1 MEDLFQRYGEALAQ
15 WPDVQA
21 HDEPIDY
28 TSPAGLRIEDRLGGL
43 RNAEGQRGRVV
54 LESSD
59 LVKKGQ
65 YQRHTLIKH
74 WVTHLAAHVAGAPH
88 HRGGQQGGQRDPRTP
103 RPGARRR
110 PPGRHPA
117 GLAGG
122 PQPAAARGGED
133 RLCVDQGRPRAPMPP
148 PRPARRGRPQGLR
161 G

>member
-1 MEDLFQRYGEALAQ
+1 MRETLAAPMEDLFQRYGEALAQ

-43 RNAEGQRGRVV
+43 RSNAEGQRGRVV

-74 WVTHLAAHVAGAPH
+74 WVTHLAAHVAGGPS
-88 HRGGQQGGQRDPRTP
+88 PP
-103 RPGARRR
+103 WWWARW
-110 PPGRHPA
+110 
-117 GLAGG
+117 
-122 PQPAAARGGED
+122 AA
-133 RLCVDQGRPRAPMPP
+133 
-148 PRPARRGRPQGLR
+148 
-161 G
+161 